1 MKKIGITIMVLFS
14 LIILNGCAT
23 TPNGLKIQALRNQ
36 IQALEAQ
43 IQAKDQEINNLR
55 DELIKQSQKER
66 EPALPKV
73 ASKKKYVAEIK
84 SRPTARHIQIALKNA
99 GYNPG
104 SVDGRMGRQT
114 RQAIREFQRANNLL
128 VDGRV
133 GKETWNL
140 LKEYLYQ
147 KVK

>member
-1 MKKIGITIMVLFS
+1 
-14 LIILNGCAT
+14 
-23 TPNGLKIQALRNQ
+23 
-36 IQALEAQ
+36 
-43 IQAKDQEINNLR
+43 
-55 DELIKQSQKER
+55 
-66 EPALPKV
+66 V

-84 SRPTARHIQIALKNA
+84 SRPTARHIQIALKND